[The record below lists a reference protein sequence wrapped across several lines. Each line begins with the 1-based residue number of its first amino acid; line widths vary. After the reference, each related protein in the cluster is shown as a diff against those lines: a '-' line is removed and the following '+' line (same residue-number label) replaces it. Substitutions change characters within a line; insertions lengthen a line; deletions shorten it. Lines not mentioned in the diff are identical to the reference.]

1 MDLTKQHRECFIDEL
16 EKAIEDLDL
25 QKKCLLKCKEDDFAS
40 KRRWEIR
47 IFLAEQRIN
56 LIKESLINNE
66 IDF

>member
-25 QKKCLLKCKEDDFAS
+25 QKQCLSESKDDHLKF
-40 KRRWEIR
+40 RWEIH
-47 IFLAEQRIN
+47 IFLAEQRIK
-56 LIKESLINNE
+56 LIRESLINNG